1 MRLPNSFNIIES
13 RGLEIYLVISITFL
27 LFCVNCG
34 ELVRQDF
41 VKEGIVWKEAMNQ
54 NSDWYSSTEAIRL
67 ADNVLLYQ
75 HKTGGWPKN
84 INMARIISNK
94 ELSKIKNGQANDKT
108 RSSIDNGATYTQ
120 MRYLGKVFENT
131 RHERFKKS
139 FLKGVDYLIDAQY
152 ENGGWPQCYPI
163 IKGYKENITFN
174 DSAMIGVMKI
184 LRNIAKEKYTF
195 VDSSRVFQAQK
206 AIEKGLEI
214 ILSTQIISDRKLTA
228 WCAQYN
234 PINLKPA
241 GGRPYEPPSISAS
254 ASADIVKYLMDINN
268 PNTEIIRSVNSAI
281 DWLEQVKITGIRLLK
296 KEDPSLL
303 EGYDLVVGFDPKS
316 SFSIWARFYEIDTHY
331 PMFIG
336 RDGVIKYAL
345 SEIEHERRV
354 RYNWFGDWAKILILQ
369 EYPIW
374 VETFDIKE

>member
-1 MRLPNSFNIIES
+1 MRLLNSFNIKKS
-13 RGLEIYLVISITFL
+13 RELEIYLVISITFL

-34 ELVRQDF
+34 ELGKQDI
-41 VKEGIVWKEAMNQ
+41 VKEAIVWKEAMNQ
-54 NSDWYSSTEAIRL
+54 NLDWYSSTEAIRL

-84 INMARIISNK
+84 INMARIISK
-94 ELSKIKNGQANDKT
+94 REFSKIKNSQANSKI
-108 RSSIDNGATYTQ
+108 RISIDNGATYTQ
-120 MRYLGKVFENT
+120 IRYLGKVFENT
-131 RHERFKKS
+131 GHERFKKS

-184 LRNIAKEKYTF
+184 LRNIANQKYTF
-195 VDSSRVFQAQK
+195 VDSSRVFQAKK

-234 PINLKPA
+234 PINLKPT

-254 ASADIVKYLMDINN
+254 ESADIVKYLMGIDN
-268 PNTEIIRSVNSAI
+268 PNSEIIRSVDSAI

-296 KEDPSLL
+296 KEDPSSL
-303 EGYDLVVGFDPKS
+303 EGYDLVVGFDSKNS
-316 SFSIWARFYEIDTHY
+316 SSIWARFYEIDTHY

-336 RDGVIKYAL
+336 RDGVVKYAL

-354 RYNWFGDWAKILILQ
+354 HYDWFGDWAKSLILQ
-369 EYPIW
+369 DYPIW
-374 VETFDIKE
+374 VEALDIKE